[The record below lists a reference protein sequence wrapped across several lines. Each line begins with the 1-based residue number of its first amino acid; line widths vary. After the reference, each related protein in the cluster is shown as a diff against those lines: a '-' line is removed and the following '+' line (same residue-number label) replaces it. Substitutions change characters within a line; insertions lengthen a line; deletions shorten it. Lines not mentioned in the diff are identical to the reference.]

1 MLESTTG
8 HRNHKLAVTKGN
20 MLRGQEKLGTSEES
34 VWGDDEP
41 RVTIERCFW
50 NPEMYCFLVESLR
63 AEYKAGDRERTG
75 V

>member
-1 MLESTTG
+1 
-8 HRNHKLAVTKGN
+8 